1 MVQAELSSSTF
12 NNTGFIVTRK
22 VYTKEDVE
30 KKCKIWPKSNQ
41 LGFDGWPFFS
51 YKHTEEIEWVKA
63 AILDALNKPETFNA
77 NDNYGALCN
86 LKELIKGKNAEKL
99 RSKYGIP
106 VKLEYRNAYEVNSI
120 VDANHN
126 DQVIIPLTA
135 SEILDL
141 IADLNKNR
149 DVEELFNVYDFY
161 HKEVT
166 IELLE
171 KFQTLYNQG
180 KLNKLI
186 RYICSKSNE
195 LGGFHDYGVGII
207 RNRLTTQYLF
217 DNRKGGSK
225 DDL

>member
-1 MVQAELSSSTF
+1 MVQAEFNNSTF
-12 NNTGFIVTRK
+12 NSNGLIITRK
-22 VYTKEDVE
+22 VYTMEDVE

-41 LGFDGWPFFS
+41 MGFDGWPFFS
-51 YKHTEEIEWVKA
+51 YKNIVEVEWVKA
-63 AILDALNKPETFNA
+63 AIVDALNKPSLFGASDT
-77 NDNYGALCN
+77 YGALCN

-106 VKLEYRNAYEVNSI
+106 IKLEYRNAYEVNSI

-149 DVEELFNVYDFY
+149 DVEELFNVYEFH

-171 KFQTLYNQG
+171 KFQTLYNKG

-195 LGGFHDYGVGII
+195 LGGFHDYGVGMI
-207 RNRLTTQYLF
+207 RNRLTTQYIF
-217 DNRKGGSK
+217 DNRNGGSK
-225 DDL
+225 DDF

>member
-1 MVQAELSSSTF
+1 MVQAELNSCIGNSSL
-12 NNTGFIVTRK
+12 IITRK

-30 KKCKIWPKSNQ
+30 KKCKIWRKSKQ
-41 LGFDGWPFFS
+41 LGFDGWPFFT
-51 YKHTEEIEWVKA
+51 YKNLEEIEWVKS

-77 NDNYGALCN
+77 HDTYGALCN
-86 LKELIKGKNAEKL
+86 LKTLIKGKNAEKL
-99 RSKYGIP
+99 RVKYGIP
-106 VKLEYRNAYEVNSI
+106 MKLEYRNAYEVNSI
-120 VDANHN
+120 VDANH
-126 DQVIIPLTA
+126 DDRVIIPLTA

-141 IADLNKNR
+141 IADFNKNR
-149 DVEELFNVYDFY
+149 EVTELFEVYEFHHGD
-161 HKEVT
+161 VT

-171 KFQTLYNQG
+171 KFQRYYNQG

-217 DNRKGGSK
+217 DQRRSDAK
-225 DDL
+225 